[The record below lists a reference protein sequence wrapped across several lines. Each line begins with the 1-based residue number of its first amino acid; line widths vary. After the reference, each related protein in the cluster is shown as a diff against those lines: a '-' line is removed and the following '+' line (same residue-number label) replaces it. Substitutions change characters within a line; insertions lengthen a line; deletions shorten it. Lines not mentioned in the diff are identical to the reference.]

1 MKQPYIKIVNTDG
14 LPYDLFFWAYL
25 ESFNR
30 KAAEVHNWTTTTII
44 GLPNTADYGFKVPLA
59 GQYTAFRKRKIN
71 GVTDYINVEVNAC
84 DGTIDNSSITFF
96 TDRITPPSD
105 NFNFT
110 IAIRALDLG
119 GHILSDFE
127 YGFALNENDTITN
140 WQDLY
145 YFNLM
150 NEGVYFFNM
159 RVKGQATA
167 IGKQTVELYIN
178 QDIGN
183 FGGGDES
190 DNTMPG
196 TGSSEG

>member
-30 KAAEVHNWTTTTII
+30 KATEVHDWTKATII
-44 GLPNTADYGFKVPLA
+44 GLPNTADYGFRVPVA

-71 GVTDYINVEVNAC
+71 GVTDYVNVDVAVC
-84 DGTIDNSSITFF
+84 DGSIDGTASFV
-96 TDRITPPSD
+96 TDRISTPSD
-105 NFNFT
+105 GFNFT
-110 IAIRALDLG
+110 VAIRALDLG
-119 GHILSDFE
+119 GHLLSEFE
-127 YGFALNENDTITN
+127 YGYALNANDAITN

-150 NEGVYFFNM
+150 NEGVYFFDM
-159 RVKGQATA
+159 RVKGQPATA
-167 IGKQTVELYIN
+167 GKQSVELYISQDN
-178 QDIGN
+178 QN

-190 DNTMPG
+190 DNIMPG
-196 TGSSEG
+196 TGSSED